1 MLCLNY
7 LNKTVE
13 LLFILYNFAIVPSVG
28 TGIKTS
34 KCCAN
39 AGELHIVPS
48 VGTGIKILHIT
59 TTGKNDI
66 IVPFAGTGIKAYV
79 IKNSFKASG
88 HRTLRG
94 YGD

>member
-1 MLCLNY
+1 M
-7 LNKTVE
+7 
-13 LLFILYNFAIVPSVG
+13 IVPFMG
-28 TGIKTS
+28 TGIKARR
-34 KCCAN
+34 KQGKEVN
-39 AGELHIVPS
+39 RNIVPFT
-48 VGTGIKILHIT
+48 GTGIKMLHIT

-66 IVPFAGTGIKAYV
+66 IVPFAGTEIKAFV